1 VEKLSIEKDRESQ
14 KMRMTNEKKEMDA
27 FSEIIYELTD
37 LKIELYEKIAGE
49 NKTEKRNRLIV
60 DLLKVIKAIDVLQS

>member
-1 VEKLSIEKDRESQ
+1 
-14 KMRMTNEKKEMDA
+14 MRMTNERKEMDA

-37 LKIELYEKIAGE
+37 LKIELYEKIAEE
-49 NKTEKRNRLIV
+49 NKTEKRNRLKV